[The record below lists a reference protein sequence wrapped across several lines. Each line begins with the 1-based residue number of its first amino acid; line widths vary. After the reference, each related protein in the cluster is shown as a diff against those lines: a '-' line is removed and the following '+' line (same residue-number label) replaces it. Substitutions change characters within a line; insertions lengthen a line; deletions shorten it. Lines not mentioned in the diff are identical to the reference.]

1 MILRKVTI
9 YDNLVICY
17 LILFNFLT
25 LSKISGIRP
34 RWLYR
39 NTNAHDRFI
48 DCAAISLHSF
58 WQAFGILEK
67 GISIAVTWITSL
79 TIFNIQNRFDASA
92 AEDFQNHCSKSNITK
107 SFVFCHNAFNFIRK
121 FYFIYFQYLFTKRF
135 QCRLLHMC
143 CTWEMVKCIIKNAS
157 VILIILGFQNTVNK
171 QVIFPP

>member
-1 MILRKVTI
+1 MVWFFSQPAFINANDLLLSFMLSCLFHLLKCQVSKCLGNTI
-9 YDNLVICY
+9 
-17 LILFNFLT
+17 
-25 LSKISGIRP
+25 
-34 RWLYR
+34 
-39 NTNAHDRFI
+39 AHDNFI
-48 DCAAISLHSF
+48 HCIAISLHSF